1 MFRRPYRKIL
11 NLRINADRGLFFLN
25 TLFVKHPSGEAQ
37 VYGAG
42 QNADNGE
49 DRHKAINHGEVSQL
63 S

>member
-11 NLRINADRGLFFLN
+11 NLRIMPTEGFSFEHA
-25 TLFVKHPSGEAQ
+25 FVKHPSGEAQ

-49 DRHKAINHGEVSQL
+49 DRHKAINHGEVSQ
-63 S
+63 